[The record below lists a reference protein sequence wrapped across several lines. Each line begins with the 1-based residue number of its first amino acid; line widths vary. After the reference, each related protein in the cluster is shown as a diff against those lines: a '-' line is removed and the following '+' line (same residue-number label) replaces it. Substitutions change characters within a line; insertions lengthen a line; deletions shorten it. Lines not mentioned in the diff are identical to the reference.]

1 MSSYFFQRIKNVPT
15 IATNSNNNTSR
26 LIQQTTTK
34 AEVIQELTDDE
45 LLASALK
52 LEQEEAKKVKGEHIF
67 CFFLNLRALKHLHI

>member
-15 IATNSNNNTSR
+15 IATNSNTNNTSR

-34 AEVIQELTDDE
+34 SEVIQELTDDE

-52 LEQEEAKKVKGEHIF
+52 LEQEEAKKAKGEHIL
-67 CFFLNLRALKHLHI
+67 CFFSES

>member
-1 MSSYFFQRIKNVPT
+1 MSNYFFHRIKNVPT

-34 AEVIQELTDDE
+34 SEVIQELTDDE

-52 LEQEEAKKVKGEHIF
+52 LEQEEAKKAKGEHIF
-67 CFFLNLRALKHLHI
+67 CFFF